1 MFCHI
6 SKTVIC
12 KIAVIQANAL
22 YKQDKSFKVCFFF
35 YGEVFNVKIKKF
47 PVYHDEVFL
56 RNMYL
61 IKVFRLGTSIFFFTT
76 RLLGNI
82 DIFVLFRF
90 MKITTYCFAVISC
103 FFRESF
109 QQNIRFPC
117 FIIVFKKERKVNIC
131 FLIWKVFGYAYW
143 EYPVTACIWNI
154 HAK

>member
-1 MFCHI
+1 MNRGIGDFQMLCHI

-35 YGEVFNVKIKKF
+35 NGEVFNVKIKKF

-56 RNMYL
+56 RDMYL

-117 FIIVFKKERKVNIC
+117 FIIAFKKERKVNIC
-131 FLIWKVFGYAYW
+131 FLI
-143 EYPVTACIWNI
+143 
-154 HAK
+154 